1 METVTIEAR
10 PRSATGKGPSRR
22 LRREGFIPAVTY
34 CRGTETVAIEIS
46 RERLRSILRSDKGR
60 NSLITLAVA
69 GGQSYSVMVK
79 DYVVHPV
86 TRQLLH
92 ADFQQVDLSLPV
104 EVEIPFRTVGKSK
117 GEAAGGTLLQN
128 LRHLRVRCQPANIPL
143 VIEANVSELE
153 IDSVLRVRELTLPG
167 GIELLHREDQ
177 KLVVVKPPRVE
188 EAPKPAEG
196 EAVEGEAAAEGEVK
210 PEGEAAAAEGE
221 AKGEGEGKA
230 EGKGKG
236 EGKGEGKGKREKRDR
251 D

>member
-10 PRSATGKGPSRR
+10 TRTAMGKGPSRR

-34 CRGTETVAIEIS
+34 CRGTETVAVEIS
-46 RERLRSILRSDKGR
+46 RERLRGILRSDKGR

-69 GGQSYSVMVK
+69 GGQTYSVMVK

-104 EVEIPFRTVGKSK
+104 VVEVPFRTTGKSK

-128 LRHLRVRCQPANIPL
+128 VRHLSVRCQPGEIPT
-143 VIEANVSELE
+143 VIEAEVSELE
-153 IDSVLRVRELTLPG
+153 IDSVLRVRELTLPE

-188 EAPKPAEG
+188 EAPKP
-196 EAVEGEAAAEGEVK
+196 VEGEGVEGAAL
-210 PEGEAAAAEGE
+210 AEGE
-221 AKGEGEGKA
+221 AKPEGEGGEGEAAKPA
-230 EGKGKG
+230 KPEGDAKDAK
-236 EGKGEGKGKREKRDR
+236 KDKKDKKDK